1 MDLDFDQL
9 LAEDGGVQNMNKTS
23 GPAAGILVEVA
34 DAPLLQNRK
43 APQYIRQQELPNHR
57 VIIELSAKG
66 YTAREIAKLVDQ
78 SPTQVQDILRQ
89 PQYQQNIANTIRRVQ
104 GVDEEIVMLIKE
116 EVVNSVKTMVEIRDN
131 PNTPDATRLAAAD
144 KILERRYGKANQ
156 PINQGSTVDL
166 ATLDIAEIA
175 SQLPPA
181 NN

>member
-1 MDLDFDQL
+1 
-9 LAEDGGVQNMNKTS
+9 
-23 GPAAGILVEVA
+23 
-34 DAPLLQNRK
+34 
-43 APQYIRQQELPNHR
+43 
-57 VIIELSAKG
+57 
-66 YTAREIAKLVDQ
+66 
-78 SPTQVQDILRQ
+78 
-89 PQYQQNIANTIRRVQ
+89 
-104 GVDEEIVMLIKE
+104 
-116 EVVNSVKTMVEIRDN
+116 MVEIRDN